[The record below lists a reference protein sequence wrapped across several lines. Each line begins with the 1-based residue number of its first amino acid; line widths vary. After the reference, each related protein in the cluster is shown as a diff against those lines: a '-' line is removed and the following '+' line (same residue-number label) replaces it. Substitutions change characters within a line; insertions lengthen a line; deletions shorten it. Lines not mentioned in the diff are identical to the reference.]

1 MIFLRML
8 TFNLPICQLGWESF
22 VASMAFELGS
32 CEFRELG
39 SDLPKAL
46 TIRIECCVNFPIR
59 LRPLVYV
66 CLIS

>member
-39 SDLPKAL
+39 SDLPKASC
-46 TIRIECCVNFPIR
+46 TR
-59 LRPLVYV
+59 LIKTFICRGK
-66 CLIS
+66 CGEKKNKRQ